1 MQGKARIE
9 NYDRNKACCKL
20 NHTLRSQFTNV
31 KTFIAQATGR
41 GIEVR
46 ISCINDQTLLWL
58 QPEGEA
64 NDRKGAA
71 AATAAEEG
79 WKRKRKK

>member
-1 MQGKARIE
+1 MLQTE
-9 NYDRNKACCKL
+9 
-20 NHTLRSQFTNV
+20 HTLRSQFTIV
-31 KTFIAQATGR
+31 KTLIVQGTGR

-58 QPEGEA
+58 QPEGET

-71 AATAAEEG
+71 VAAAEEG
-79 WKRKRKK
+79 WNRKRKK